1 MEENLRCYKGDNDVK
16 GVKGVKKT
24 QNSECQVMTWIIGGA
39 GAVHG

>member
-1 MEENLRCYKGDNDVK
+1 MEENLRCYKGDND
-16 GVKGVKKT
+16 VKGVKKT